1 MNPDEIIMKAARE
14 LGIQQY
20 VSISPWRETNT
31 VVLVAVEPGNVSRC
45 EITFHDLIDESLAEV
60 KKKLLAALEKV
71 RGIVKPV

>member
-1 MNPDEIIMKAARE
+1 MNPDEIVMKVARE

-31 VVLVAVEPGNVSRC
+31 VVLVSVEPGKVSRC

-60 KKKLLAALEKV
+60 KKKLLETLEEA
-71 RGIVKPV
+71 RGMVKPV